1 VGCHSVFLM
10 EEMLHGVGAAFKN
23 RTIWSSLDGKESPES
38 ALKDRIGAQS
48 CASREEDDACA
59 LPGGQVEKAEEEEEE
74 EAMRCRSRRGNNIWM
89 SAVLI
94 LCAISYTAEA
104 HRMGGFSAPP
114 MLRNCGQ
121 SQLPAIGA
129 AAGRHHVL
137 ESCLAKCSMT
147 NAVVSADNMGVGV
160 VGNVTSGMGL
170 RDAYAVRKRRGV
182 GEHR

>member
-1 VGCHSVFLM
+1 M

-114 MLRNCGQ
+114 MLRKCGQ
-121 SQLPAIGA
+121 SQLP
-129 AAGRHHVL
+129 GRHNVL
-137 ESCLAKCSMT
+137 VSSTAKCSMA
-147 NAVVSADNMGVGV
+147 NAVVSADNMGVEV